1 MTIRRSV
8 LHLPPVRQLK
18 TIVSLLLAVLW
29 LPASSHALLEHFGLI
44 HQVHADHDHH
54 EHEGEGGAHEHGSHN
69 HHAAD
74 GLMVAPAGKVKSPA
88 PEFVAAPVWLTSLVW
103 AAPRPVDLTALGFGL
118 SPPHS
123 APAELF
129 RRWQFHSRAAL
140 PVRAPSFAS

>member
-1 MTIRRSV
+1 M

-54 EHEGEGGAHEHGSHN
+54 EHEGEGGAHENGSHN

-74 GLMVAPAGKVKSPA
+74 GLMVAPAGKVESPA
-88 PEFVAAPVWLTSLVW
+88 PEFVATPDWLTALLC
-103 AAPRPVDLTALGFGL
+103 AAPRPVSPAVPGFGL
-118 SPPHS
+118 SPPCS
-123 APAELF
+123 TPAELS

-140 PVRAPSFAS
+140 PVRAPSFVS